1 MIFPAGATLLAAA
14 GEFVHG
20 SPSSRL
26 RSFHAVT
33 ALLITGFYVSRMPLL
48 LVGVAGF
55 IALRHDGG
63 LPGFTYSRRQRS
75 IP

>member
-1 MIFPAGATLLAAA
+1 
-14 GEFVHG
+14 
-20 SPSSRL
+20 
-26 RSFHAVT
+26 
-33 ALLITGFYVSRMPLL
+33 LLITGFYVSRMPLL